1 MISLNRFFMFL
12 LICASLLVGCAG
24 LGSPTQPKSQD
35 VTVAKIGAEAATKP
49 AMQRQQLEV
58 EIMRYGDRFSA
69 RMSLE
74 ADRIRAKATTPELR
88 SFASGWKLACQ
99 TAVVEIAVGPNAVEN
114 LLDMI
119 VLASLTREEVE
130 TYWVPEYLGAEL
142 GQGLLKAARMLEEEI
157 WEGSKRVLTPEQ
169 QNDLRSLIREWN
181 EQHPDQHYFWG
192 IRFGGF
198 TDQRAIELQRVE
210 ETGGLLGEIAQTRE
224 TAVEM
229 REFGERVMY
238 YMQRAPNL
246 TRLQAEFGMHEM
258 LNTPEAIQLLDNTER
273 LTRSSERYAAVIEK
287 LPAERD
293 AAIMQMFSELSR
305 EREAAIIQMFD
316 KLTRERE
323 VAIAQLIQEQRE
335 AIKALLISEELHSAV
350 ADIGSEGKDI
360 ANKTFVRGALLV
372 LLWGVVFVAGRI
384 ISGAYLNRT
393 RRKQEDTR

>member
-1 MISLNRFFMFL
+1 MFL
-12 LICASLLVGCAG
+12 PNRLFLFFLTCASLVAGCVSA
-24 LGSPTQPKSQD
+24 PTQPKSQD
-35 VTVAKIGAEAATKP
+35 VTVAKIGAEAASKP

-273 LTRSSERYAAVIEK
+273 LTRSSERYAAVMEK

-293 AAIMQMFSELSR
+293 AAIVQMFKELSH
-305 EREAAIIQMFD
+305 EREAAIIQMVE
-316 KLTRERE
+316 KLSKERE
-323 VAIAQLIQEQRE
+323 NAITHLMIEERE
-335 AIKALLISEELHSAV
+335 AIKALLTSEELQSA
-350 ADIGSEGKDI
+350 IGQISTEGGEI
-360 ANKTFVRGALLV
+360 ANKTFIRGALLI
-372 LLWGVVFVAGRI
+372 LLWLFAYVAGKITYDILTSRL
-384 ISGAYLNRT
+384 Y
-393 RRKQEDTR
+393 RKRQKE

>member
-1 MISLNRFFMFL
+1 MFL
-12 LICASLLVGCAG
+12 PNRLFLFPLICASLVAGCVGT
-24 LGSPTQPKSQD
+24 PKQPKSQD
-35 VTVAKIGAEAATKP
+35 VTVAKIGAEAAAKP

-58 EIMRYGDRFSA
+58 EIMRYGDRYSA

-74 ADRIRAKATTPELR
+74 ADRIREKATTPELHR
-88 SFASGWKLACQ
+88 FATGWKLACQ
-99 TAVVEIAVGPNAVEN
+99 TAVVDIAVGPNAVEN
-114 LLDMI
+114 LLDMM
-119 VLASLTREEVE
+119 VLASLTREELE
-130 TYWVPEYLGAEL
+130 TYWIPEYLGAEL
-142 GQGLLKAARMLEEEI
+142 GQGLLNAAQMLEEEI

-169 QNDLRSLIREWN
+169 QNDLRTLIHEWN
-181 EQHPDQHYFWG
+181 KQHPDQHYFWS
-192 IRFGGF
+192 IRFAGF
-198 TDQRAIELQRVE
+198 TDQRAIELQSVE

-246 TRLQAEFGMHEM
+246 TRLQAEFGMREM
-258 LNTPEAIQLLDNTER
+258 LNTPEVIQLLDNTER
-273 LTRSSERYAAVIEK
+273 ITRSTERYAAVIEK
-287 LPAERD
+287 FPTERD
-293 AAIMQMFSELSR
+293 AAIVQMFNELSR

-316 KLTRERE
+316 KLSQERE
-323 VAIAQLIQEQRE
+323 DAIAQLMLQERE

-384 ISGAYLNRT
+384 ISGAYLNKT
-393 RRKQEDTR
+393 SRKQQGTR

>member
-1 MISLNRFFMFL
+1 MFL
-12 LICASLLVGCAG
+12 LKRSFAPLIIAGLLAGCAD
-24 LGSPTQPKSQD
+24 LGTPTEPKSQE
-35 VTVAKIGAEAATKP
+35 VTVAPIGVERISKP
-49 AMQRQQLEV
+49 PIKREQLQV

-74 ADRIRAKATTPELR
+74 ADRIMDKASTPELR
-88 SFASGWKLACQ
+88 SFATGWKLACQ

-114 LLDMI
+114 LLDMM

-130 TYWVPEYLGAEL
+130 TYWVPEFLGTEL
-142 GQGLLKAARMLEEEI
+142 GQGLLKASRLLEEEI

-169 QNDLRSLIREWN
+169 QDDLRSLIHEWN
-181 EQHPDQHYFWG
+181 QQHPDQHYFWSV
-192 IRFGGF
+192 RFGGF
-198 TDQRAIELQRVE
+198 TDQRAVDLQRVE
-210 ETGGLLGEIAQTRE
+210 QTGGLLGEIAQTRE

-246 TRLQAEFGMHEM
+246 TRLQAEFGARELLMS
-258 LNTPEAIQLLDNTER
+258 PEVVQVLDNAER
-273 LTRSSERYAAVIEK
+273 LTRSTERYAAVIEK
-287 LPAERD
+287 FPTERD
-293 AAIMQMFSELSR
+293 AAIVQMFNELSR

-323 VAIAQLIQEQRE
+323 DAISQLMHEQRE

-393 RRKQEDTR
+393 RRKQQDTR